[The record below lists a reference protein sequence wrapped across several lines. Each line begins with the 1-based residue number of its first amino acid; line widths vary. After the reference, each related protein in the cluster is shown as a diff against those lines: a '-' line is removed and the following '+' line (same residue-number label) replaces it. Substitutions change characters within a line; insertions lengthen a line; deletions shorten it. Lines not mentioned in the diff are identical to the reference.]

1 MSTKYLCS
9 VTIGECRVLSPLL
22 VHYFQSVKQAQV
34 VQLAICNYKETS
46 LVSKTR
52 KQFHSVAGVRTEFH
66 WFSRTE
72 SHFDWL

>member
-34 VQLAICNYKETS
+34 PVGWRFAIIKKR
-46 LVSKTR
+46 LKTR